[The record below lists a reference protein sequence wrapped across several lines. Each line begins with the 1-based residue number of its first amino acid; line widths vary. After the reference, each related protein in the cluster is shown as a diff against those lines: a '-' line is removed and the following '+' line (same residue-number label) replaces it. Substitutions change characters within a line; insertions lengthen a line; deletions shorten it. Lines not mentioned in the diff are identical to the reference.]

1 MTLRWLAITCDAQRL
16 LTKSQ
21 MWGKLWHATVQ
32 AGGWVGV
39 RSGREKHLPGK
50 TPQTAPPSQ
59 DLNVVNDATKVDPR
73 AMAEPGSRYP
83 VGDGPPQEH
92 IFHMPPVFD
101 HPTRTH
107 VEFGSFFALLLGL
120 GRPVRRL
127 MGHHD
132 AVAAVRRRGRLQ
144 EPVES
149 LLLILLRAPAVNP
162 CTA

>member
-59 DLNVVNDATKVDPR
+59 DLNVVNAATKVDPG

-83 VGDGPPQEH
+83 EGGSAFKCRAAPLPDLSPPPRARGDGTTSDP
-92 IFHMPPVFD
+92 
-101 HPTRTH
+101 
-107 VEFGSFFALLLGL
+107 AL
-120 GRPVRRL
+120 
-127 MGHHD
+127 
-132 AVAAVRRRGRLQ
+132 
-144 EPVES
+144 
-149 LLLILLRAPAVNP
+149 
-162 CTA
+162 